1 MPRRS
6 DARKCVL
13 QMLYVA
19 DQNPDVDVHWVRDNI
34 EEQLSDDVQLIDF
47 AWSLFTGVR
56 EQRTSIDERITK
68 VAANWRVDRMAP
80 TDRNVIRLG
89 VYEMEFIQT
98 PAAVVLNE
106 CIELAREFGAENS
119 PSFVNGILDKF
130 AISSPTPS
138 TDADIS
144 ES

>member
-6 DARKCVL
+6 DARKCVV

-19 DQNPDVDVHWVRDNI
+19 DQNPDVDIHWVRENI
-34 EEQLSDDVQLIDF
+34 EERLTDDAQLVDF
-47 AWSLFTGVR
+47 AWRMFTGVR
-56 EQRTSIDERITK
+56 EQQDSIDERITK

-80 TDRNVIRLG
+80 TDRNVLRLG
-89 VYEMEFIQT
+89 IFEMEIMQT

-106 CIELAREFGAENS
+106 CIELAREFGSENS

-130 AISSPTPS
+130 AASDTTPS
-138 TDADIS
+138 TDAEAS
-144 ES
+144 PS